1 MTAPT
6 KPCKIGPRH
15 KWTWLKNI
23 ASSQVG
29 GRGTYAHFTLRGLY
43 RCECGAKKVGRADNS
58 GADLRDLFEQ
68 QKDHRP

>member
-1 MTAPT
+1 MTALT

-29 GRGTYAHFTLRGLY
+29 GRGAYAYFTLRGIY
-43 RCECGAKKVGRADNS
+43 RCECGAKKVGRPDNS
-58 GADLRDLFEQ
+58 GPDLRDLFES
-68 QKDHRP
+68 QKDQRP